1 MNPPTENSH
10 PDSGADGNVLAGP
23 KAGFVRGEAEG
34 FRGSPV
40 LPNQPAEDAGRGGNR
55 LLWLAAGAFAVMIA
69 AWTAFFF
76 IAHRHPVETVPVVT
90 DGGRR

>member
-1 MNPPTENSH
+1 MKPVTKNSR
-10 PDSGADGNVLAGP
+10 PGRGA
-23 KAGFVRGEAEG
+23 EANAAAPG
-34 FRGSPV
+34 
-40 LPNQPAEDAGRGGNR
+40 AEDAARPGNR

-69 AWTAFFF
+69 AWAAFFF